1 MSSNDPEAIR
11 ADIERT
17 RAEISNDV
25 NALAEGADPRRIAGR
40 QVQKVKDGA
49 RSLVDKVFGS
59 DDDATGYREPGV
71 LEGAR
76 SAVAQAPAQVRSS
89 TRGNPLVAGAVA
101 FGVGFLAAGLLP
113 SSRQERQLARNVKE
127 QAQPLVDEVA
137 AVAKDAAANL
147 QPAAQQAAE
156 TVKQVAAD
164 AVETVKGEAGAAAA
178 DVKESAQQATESVK
192 DTAQQAAG
200 AVQGSAPS
208 DAGTATPT
216 TGTTPRTAPVPG
228 PSQGG
233 QPSFGA
239 AQGAAPGSA
248 PRTTGT
254 PGGQFSG
261 TGHVSDSAVPPPSG
275 GSARPPGPGGNP
287 GR

>member
-17 RAEISNDV
+17 RAEISSDV

-59 DDDATGYREPGV
+59 DENQVTGYREPGM

-113 SSRQERQLARNVKE
+113 ASRKEQQLARNVKE
-127 QAQPLVDEVA
+127 QAQPLVDEVT
-137 AVAKDAAANL
+137 AVAKEAASNL
-147 QPAAQQAAE
+147 QPAVQQAAE
-156 TVKQVAAD
+156 TVKQTAAD
-164 AVETVKGEAGAAAA
+164 AVDTVKGEAGAAAA
-178 DVKESAQQATESVK
+178 DVKDSAQQATESVK
-192 DTAQQAAG
+192 QTAQQAAG
-200 AVQGSAPS
+200 SAADS
-208 DAGTATPT
+208 TTPT
-216 TGTTPRTAPVPG
+216 G
-228 PSQGG
+228 PATS
-233 QPSFGA
+233 
-239 AQGAAPGSA
+239 
-248 PRTTGT
+248 
-254 PGGQFSG
+254 GQFSG
-261 TGHVSDSAVPPPSG
+261 TGHVSDSAPHTPGSSSTQPRSG
-275 GSARPPGPGGNP
+275 GMPGQ
-287 GR
+287 